1 MSHFSNNLMSNGCQ
15 IVMPSK
21 KLTIISKSEPDLS
34 LVSAAVRNWLWQRA
48 RDKKLSESVQDWQG
62 QDILDTEEQLVEPV
76 SENQSTISVEDESP
90 TNDEY
95 QTSS

>member
-1 MSHFSNNLMSNGCQ
+1 
-15 IVMPSK
+15 MPSK